1 MDCSLAGSFFE
12 RREEES
18 GGWVWIG
25 GEKRGSG
32 GGEDGRLLET
42 LGHFSLG
49 LLLVLGERKGPFVSA
64 LLYWAGCP
72 LFFWYYPARS
82 NDAVIAFRSLMV
94 PAHTCMA
101 WILSTGPPP
110 LASIIRW
117 LDTVVQEKKTW
128 YELKHCANKT
138 LTSFWHGCSCP
149 NSSSSLASK
158 HGSLFLHSRLS

>member
-1 MDCSLAGSFFE
+1 MEERNEEAAAG
-12 RREEES
+12 RT
-18 GGWVWIG
+18 GGCLRHLVTSPWVCFLFW
-25 GEKRGSG
+25 EKG
-32 GGEDGRLLET
+32 
-42 LGHFSLG
+42 
-49 LLLVLGERKGPFVSA
+49 KGPSFRPFCIGRGA
-64 LLYWAGCP
+64 P
-72 LFFWYYPARS
+72 FFFWYYPARS

-117 LDTVVQEKKTW
+117 LDTVAQEKKTW